1 MKRRY
6 FAALMASMLFGF
18 VPLAASFAQEAKPAM
33 PAAPAATTAADTK
46 FIILQ
51 STTST
56 QDSGLFTYLLPKFTE
71 KSGIEVRV
79 VAVGTG
85 QALKNGERGDG
96 DVMLVHAKAAEDAF
110 VASGFGVARFD
121 VMYND
126 FVIVGPAEDPAKIA
140 GSKDVK
146 VALNAV
152 AAAKAPFASRG
163 DDSGTHKAELA
174 LWKAAGVDAKAA
186 SGTWYRETGSGMGP
200 TLNTAVG
207 LGAYVLA
214 DRSTW
219 VAFKNKGNFKIVVEG
234 DKPLLNQYGVIL
246 VNPAKHPHVKAAQGQ
261 AFVDWI
267 LSADGQAA
275 IAGFKVNGEQLFFP
289 NAKKTAG

>member
-1 MKRRY
+1 MKRRH
-6 FAALMASMLFGF
+6 FTTLMASMLLS
-18 VPLAASFAQEAKPAM
+18 LAPMVAATAQEAKPGAAVA
-33 PAAPAATTAADTK
+33 PAAPAAGDTK
-46 FIILQ
+46 FIVVQ

-71 KSGIEVRV
+71 KSGVEVRV
-79 VAVGTG
+79 IAVGTG
-85 QALKNGERGDG
+85 QALKNAERGDG
-96 DVMLVHAKAAEDAF
+96 DVVLVHAKAAEEAF
-110 VASGFGVARFD
+110 VAAGFGVTRFD

-146 VALNAV
+146 AALNAI
-152 AAAKAPFASRG
+152 AASKAPFASRG

-174 LWKAAGVDAKAA
+174 LWKTAGVDAKAA

-214 DRSTW
+214 DRATW
-219 VAFKNKGNFKIVVEG
+219 VSFKNKGNFKIVVEG

-246 VNPAKHPHVKAAQGQ
+246 VNPAKHPHVKVQQGQ
-261 AFVDWI
+261 AFVDWL

-275 IAGFKVNGEQLFFP
+275 IAGFKINGEQLFFP
-289 NAKKTAG
+289 NAKKG